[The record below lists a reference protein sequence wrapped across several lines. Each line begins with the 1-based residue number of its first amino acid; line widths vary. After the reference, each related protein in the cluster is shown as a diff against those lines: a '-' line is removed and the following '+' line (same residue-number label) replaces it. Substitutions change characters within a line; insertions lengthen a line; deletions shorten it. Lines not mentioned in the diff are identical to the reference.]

1 MKTIGALF
9 VAGGLLFVTS
19 LCRASASAD
28 GRDRQLFADHHR
40 VLSERRARVY
50 RVLTRRAARIYPSAA

>member
-1 MKTIGALF
+1 MKTIGTLF

-19 LCRASASAD
+19 LCRASAGAD
-28 GRDRQLFADHHR
+28 DRDRQLFAEHYR

-50 RVLTRRAARIYPSAA
+50 RVLNRHAARVYPSAS

>member
-1 MKTIGALF
+1 MKTIGTLF

-28 GRDRQLFADHHR
+28 ERDSELFAEHYR
-40 VLSERRARVY
+40 VLTEHRARVY
-50 RVLTRRAARIYPSAA
+50 RVLTRRVARAYPRAS